1 MAEISSVYPSAGS
14 VYHWAGQMGPPE
26 WAPISSYICGW
37 FNFLG
42 NAAGD
47 AAFSSG
53 FASAIAMAVNIANP
67 DNELSTGAQ
76 VGISILIVAVWSVLD
91 CARTDVQGWINNFA
105 VFWQIAGSLVI
116 VICLLALSS
125 ERATGS
131 YVFLQGFDGTNVTL
145 STDTPYAGMKVPSYT
160 IVLGITNCLFA
171 FTGSG
176 CLNLPPLASLF
187 SMIPVFSSRHRGAV
201 PKAASSP
208 APQV

>member
-53 FASAIAMAVNIANP
+53 FAQCIAMAVSIANP
-67 DNELSTGAQ
+67 DGDPLSTGAQ
-76 VGISILIVAVWSVLD
+76 VGISIAVLAFWSIID

-105 VFWQIAGSLVI
+105 VFWQIAGSLII

-125 ERATGS
+125 QRATGS
-131 YVFLQGFDGTNVTL
+131 YVFLEGYDLTNVTL
-145 STDTPYAGMKVPSYT
+145 TTDTPYPGMYVPSYT
-160 IVLGITNCLFA
+160 VVLGITSCLFA
-171 FTGSG
+171 FTG
-176 CLNLPPLASLF
+176 CLMPPT
-187 SMIPVFSSRHRGAV
+187 PPH
-201 PKAASSP
+201 SP
-208 APQV
+208 P